1 MTALLL
7 LEIEFSQWRA
17 LLRDLALARP
27 VHAFAGYLVQ
37 PPVAA
42 APAPDFIPVQY
53 NKELS

>member
-17 LLRDLALARP
+17 MLRDLASARP
-27 VHAFAGYLVQ
+27 VRAFAGYLVQ